1 MLTIRRA
8 TPADAETCGPILY
21 NAFKALGDHHGFPS
35 DIPSVEAGNM
45 VISMLMRHPRFHA
58 VVAEEDG
65 RVLGSN
71 FIDFRSSIA
80 GIGPI
85 SVDPAVQNRGVGRR
99 LMQAV
104 IDEAN
109 RRNYA
114 GIRLYQAAYHN
125 RSLCLYTMLGFRTR
139 DPASVIQG
147 KPLNI
152 SFSGYEVRAAAE
164 ADVQPCAELCRFVH
178 GFDRSEEVREA
189 IHRGS
194 ARVVEHLGRV
204 TGYTTGIGFF
214 AHSIGATNQDLMAL
228 IGSAA
233 SFAGPGFILPTGNEE
248 IFRWCLTHG
257 LRLVAQVTLM
267 TVGLYNEPNGAW
279 MPSILY

>member
-1 MLTIRRA
+1 
-8 TPADAETCGPILY
+8 
-21 NAFKALGDHHGFPS
+21 
-35 DIPSVEAGNM
+35 M
-45 VISMLMRHPRFHA
+45 VISMLLRHPQFHA

-125 RSLCLYTMLGFRTR
+125 RSLCLYTTLGFRTR

-147 KPLNI
+147 KALNV
-152 SFSGYEVRAAAE
+152 SFPGYEVRTATE

-178 GFDRSEEVREA
+178 GFDRSQEVREA
-189 IHRGS
+189 IQHGS

-233 SFAGPGFILPTGNEE
+233 SFDGPGFILPTGNEE
-248 IFRWCLTHG
+248 VFRWCLAHG

-267 TVGLYNEPNGAW
+267 TIGLYNEPNGAW